1 MRQLGGHDAA
11 LLDADSAHA
20 PASVTFVQFYDPQ
33 GTRGGRVR
41 FEALLRHIGER
52 LPACPLLRSRLLR
65 VPLGIDRPYWV
76 DDADFDL
83 EYHVRHIALPA
94 PGDWTQFCA
103 QAARIH
109 ARPLDLG
116 RPPWEVVL
124 VEGLDSI
131 AGLPRGSFALLT
143 RVHRAAAD
151 LDAGR
156 SLVQALHDRVARPR
170 RRAPPEP
177 WLPQPAPRPARLA
190 AQAAV
195 SAAVSPRRW
204 LQPLGRALPAAA
216 AFARDVLR
224 PQVPAP
230 ATRFDAV
237 VTPHRVFDM
246 RRFALDDC
254 QRIRALVP
262 GATVADVA
270 VATCGGALRRYL
282 QALGELPAA
291 DVPAIVPLAVA
302 GADPSSAAP
311 AAPGGPPW
319 VRVTLG
325 TAIADPLQRLQRVHA
340 RSAGHRARE
349 RAADAD
355 ARVHRAERL
364 PAAALAVAARLLGRR
379 AVQALRG
386 LPPASCTL
394 VDIGAI
400 GGPMYLCGARL
411 TTLSA
416 LLPIA
421 DGSGL
426 ALALGVCEDRL
437 VVSFTSCRELMPDP
451 QAFARCLR
459 DSFEEYRALATPAAP
474 AAPRRRARAGG
485 TAPATAATPGAPASA
500 RSSPSGRGARTSAS
514 SPRAARGGRPRST
527 APGR

>member
-1 MRQLGGHDAA
+1 MRQLGGHHAA

-20 PASVTFVQFYDPQ
+20 PASVTFVQFYDPL

-41 FEALLRHIGER
+41 FEALLRHIGQR

-94 PGDWTQFCA
+94 PGDWPQFCA

-143 RVHRAAAD
+143 RIHRAAAD
-151 LDAGR
+151 LDGGMA
-156 SLVQALHDRVARPR
+156 LVQALHDRVARPR

-195 SAAVSPRRW
+195 RAAASPRRW

-254 QRIRALVP
+254 HRIGALVP

-302 GADPSSAAP
+302 GADPAP
-311 AAPGGPPW
+311 AAPGAAPW
-319 VRVTLG
+319 VRVALG

-340 RSAGHRARE
+340 QSAGHRARD

-355 ARVHRAERL
+355 TRVRVAERL
-364 PAAALAVAARLLGRR
+364 PAAALALAGRLLGRR
-379 AVQALRG
+379 AVQSLRG
-386 LPPASCTL
+386 LPQAACTL
-394 VDIGAI
+394 VDIGAT

-426 ALALGVCEDRL
+426 ALALGACEDRL
-437 VVSFTSCRELMPDP
+437 VVAFTSCRELMPDP

-459 DSFEEYRALATPAAP
+459 DSFEEYRALATAATAP
-474 AAPRRRARAGG
+474 AAPRRRARAGEP
-485 TAPATAATPGAPASA
+485 APATAATPGAPASA

-514 SPRAARGGRPRST
+514 RPRAARGGRPRST